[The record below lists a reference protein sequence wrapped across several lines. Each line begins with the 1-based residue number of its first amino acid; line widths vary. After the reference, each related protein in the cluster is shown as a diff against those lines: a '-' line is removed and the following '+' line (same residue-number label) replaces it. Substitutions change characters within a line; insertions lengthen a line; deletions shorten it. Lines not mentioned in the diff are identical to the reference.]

1 MVTDRFASKVR
12 TAGQGIVCY
21 APKGLRPSAQGCRFG
36 LPWVCDRFVFQPQ
49 RGCAYGRAFL

>member
-36 LPWVCDRFVFQPQ
+36 LPWVCTDLCFNRNAVAPMGGHF
-49 RGCAYGRAFL
+49 